1 MFVRLGRFDVARR
14 VWVLAG
20 AVLVLVVSCWAC
32 SGLPGRLSYGGFM
45 APAAEATRAAD
56 AIRNEVGEGGADVLV
71 TFRSK
76 ELTASRPAFREA
88 VEDALRRAPKGAVDR
103 ATTAWSS
110 ANPLLVSLDQHATV
124 VPILLK
130 GDGETGRTQSYLA
143 LRDTLRAPGF
153 EVTWTGPSAIISE
166 IVQRS
171 QRDLVRTELMVLP
184 LMMLLMVFVFRG
196 VVAALLPVVTGVL
209 ATAAALAALRAV
221 ADVIE
226 VPYVT
231 VNLVVAIGLAAGVD
245 AGLLIVSRFREELR
259 AGRTPAQAVAIT
271 VDTAGRTVALS
282 GVVMTFI
289 AVGLAFFPL
298 GFVRALGIGA
308 AAGLLVGALVTVTV
322 LPALLFCLGERV
334 DALSPAWLR
343 RQGGRRDG
351 ALWGRVARAVME
363 KPIAYTCAVSALLL
377 ALAVPF
383 LHTVIGFPDQR
394 MLPAGAPARVAAER
408 MEHDFAVSGLGTLQA
423 IATFD
428 HPVDRGRGHADLLT
442 WTRNVSELP
451 GARGVLV
458 AGTTGNKALIYVG
471 QDQRVESDSAKSLV
485 RAVRAL
491 PVPGG
496 GGVLVGGASALAV
509 DTMDTFYRL
518 LPRVLAFMVVT
529 SFVLLTVALRSLVLP
544 LKALVMNGLS
554 IGASFGAL
562 TWIFQDGHASRLL
575 GAEPAGYVDALAPI
589 VMLFLLIAVSMDY
602 ELFLLLRI
610 REQYRLLG
618 DDRESVAVGIERS
631 GRVISAAAAAVLVVT
646 ACFATS
652 SVVMV
657 KEICVGVFLAVLIDA
672 VLVRAVLVPA
682 VMRLLGAANWW
693 WPRFSRS
700 SGTAGRSRPGKGGRR
715 WHTGKGGR
723 PEAAPEHAA
732 RLPAPAEASAERQP
746 R

>member
-32 SGLPGRLSYGGFM
+32 SGLSGRLSYGGFM

-56 AIRNEVGEGGADVLV
+56 AIRTEVGEGGADVLV

-76 ELTASRPAFREA
+76 ELAASRPAFREA
-88 VEDALRRAPKGAVDR
+88 VEDALRRAPKGTVDR

-110 ANPLLVSLDQHATV
+110 ANPLLFSLDRHATV

-143 LRDTLRAPGF
+143 LRDALRAPGF

-259 AGRTPAQAVAIT
+259 AGRTPAEAVAIT

-322 LPALLFCLGERV
+322 LPALLFCLGEHV

-351 ALWGRVARAVME
+351 VLWGRVARAVMQ

-458 AGTTGNKALIYVG
+458 AGTTGNKAVIYVG
-471 QDQRVESDSAKSLV
+471 QDQRVESASAKSLV

-496 GGVLVGGASALAV
+496 SGVLVGGASALAV

-518 LPRVLAFMVVT
+518 LPRVLAFMVIT

-575 GAEPAGYVDALAPI
+575 GAEPTGYVDALAPI

-693 WPRFSRS
+693 WPRLSRS
-700 SGTAGRSRPGKGGRR
+700 SGTAGKSRSGKGGRKWR
-715 WHTGKGGR
+715 TGKGGR

>member
-1 MFVRLGRFDVARR
+1 MFDRLGRFDAARR
-14 VWVLAG
+14 GWVLAG
-20 AVLVLVVSCWAC
+20 ALAVLLVSCWAC
-32 SGLPGRLSYGGFM
+32 AGLPARLSYGGFM
-45 APAAEATRAAD
+45 APAAEASRAAD
-56 AIRNEVGEGGADVLV
+56 AIRTEVGEGGADVLA
-71 TFRSK
+71 TFRSTR
-76 ELTASRPAFREA
+76 LTAADPRFRAA
-88 VEDALRRAPKGAVDR
+88 VDDALRHAPPGTVDR
-103 ATTAWSS
+103 ATTAWATSD
-110 ANPLLVSLDQHATV
+110 PLLVSLDQHATV
-124 VPILLK
+124 VPVLLR
-130 GDGETGRTQSYLA
+130 GDGETGRTRSYLA
-143 LRDTLRAPGF
+143 LRDALHPRGLT
-153 EVTWTGPSAIISE
+153 VSWTGPSAVISE

-171 QRDLVRTELMVLP
+171 QHDLVRTEVLALP
-184 LMMLLMVFVFRG
+184 LMILLMVFVFRG

-209 ATAAALAALRAV
+209 ATGAALAALRAV
-221 ADVIE
+221 AGFVE

-259 AGRTPAQAVAIT
+259 AGRTPAKAVAVT

-308 AAGLLVGALVTVTV
+308 AVGLLVGALVTVTV
-322 LPALLFCLGERV
+322 LPALLSLLGTRV

-343 RQGGRRDG
+343 RRNTGGDG
-351 ALWGRVARAVME
+351 VLWGRVARTVME
-363 KPIAYTCAVSALLL
+363 RPVAYVLAVSALLL

-394 MLPAGAPARVAAER
+394 MLPPGAPARVAADDMR
-408 MEHDFAVSGLGTLQA
+408 RDFAVSGLGTLQA

-428 HPVDRGRGHADLLT
+428 RPVDTGAGRADLLA
-442 WTRNVSELP
+442 WTRGLSELP

-458 AGTTGNKALIYVG
+458 AGTEDTRAVVYVG
-471 QDQRVESDSAKSLV
+471 QSEGVESDSAKRLV
-485 RAVRAL
+485 RSVRAL

-496 GGVLVGGASALAV
+496 RGVLVGGASALAV
-509 DTMDTFYRL
+509 DTMDTFFRL
-518 LPRVLAFMVVT
+518 LPGVLAFMAAT
-529 SFVLLTVALRSLVLP
+529 TLLLLTAALRSLVLP
-544 LKALVMNGLS
+544 LKALAMNALS
-554 IGASFGAL
+554 ICASFGAL

-575 GAEPAGYVDALAPI
+575 GAEPTGYVDALAPV

-618 DDRESVAVGIERS
+618 DDRESVAVGLERS
-631 GRVISAAAAAVLVVT
+631 GRVVTAAAAAVLLVT

-652 SVVMV
+652 GVVMV

-672 VLVRAVLVPA
+672 VLVRAVLLPA

-693 WPRFSRS
+693 WPG
-700 SGTAGRSRPGKGGRR
+700 SGRGAQGKPG
-715 WHTGKGGR
+715 
-723 PEAAPEHAA
+723 AAPAV
-732 RLPAPAEASAERQP
+732 RLPAPAEGASAERQP

>member
-1 MFVRLGRFDVARR
+1 M
-14 VWVLAG
+14 
-20 AVLVLVVSCWAC
+20 
-32 SGLPGRLSYGGFM
+32 
-45 APAAEATRAAD
+45 
-56 AIRNEVGEGGADVLV
+56 
-71 TFRSK
+71 
-76 ELTASRPAFREA
+76 
-88 VEDALRRAPKGAVDR
+88 
-103 ATTAWSS
+103 
-110 ANPLLVSLDQHATV
+110 

-259 AGRTPAQAVAIT
+259 AGRTPAEAVAIT

-351 ALWGRVARAVME
+351 ALWGRVARAVMQ

-451 GARGVLV
+451 APVGCWWPGPPEQGRHLRRPGPAGWRATRRSHWYGPCARCPYPAAAVCWWAARRPSPWTPWTPSTGCCPPGAGLH
-458 AGTTGNKALIYVG
+458 GGHEL
-471 QDQRVESDSAKSLV
+471 
-485 RAVRAL
+485 RAAHR
-491 PVPGG
+491 
-496 GGVLVGGASALAV
+496 
-509 DTMDTFYRL
+509 R
-518 LPRVLAFMVVT
+518 
-529 SFVLLTVALRSLVLP
+529 LRSLVLP
-544 LKALVMNGLS
+544 PQ
-554 IGASFGAL
+554 GAGDERPVHRRLLRAL
-562 TWIFQDGHASRLL
+562 TWIFQVRTRQPAARRRTDGLRGRAGPHRHAVPPHRGVHGLR
-575 GAEPAGYVDALAPI
+575 
-589 VMLFLLIAVSMDY
+589 AVP
-602 ELFLLLRI
+602 
-610 REQYRLLG
+610 
-618 DDRESVAVGIERS
+618 
-631 GRVISAAAAAVLVVT
+631 AAAH
-646 ACFATS
+646 
-652 SVVMV
+652 
-657 KEICVGVFLAVLIDA
+657 
-672 VLVRAVLVPA
+672 P
-682 VMRLLGAANWW
+682 
-693 WPRFSRS
+693 
-700 SGTAGRSRPGKGGRR
+700 
-715 WHTGKGGR
+715 
-723 PEAAPEHAA
+723 
-732 RLPAPAEASAERQP
+732 
-746 R
+746 